1 MCQGAQPP
9 WGAVAGSRAH
19 QMTPS
24 SLKLPLGHAV
34 SCPYACHDSGQSTC
48 ARTQNFQGVS
58 PPNLSLPRT
67 RLTPVFWRPE
77 GNFPGEMGLDCL
89 CACQRDHWVPRKAR
103 GGQGGRVKEKEGL
116 AEPPPAPGFVLTGS
130 GWGRQ
135 GPHPGPPS
143 RASEHS
149 TQRTGGCEGVNT
161 HRLQGR
167 NAFLSQGLILR
178 FSTSGHQSLATAQP
192 KKCSCYAHPGGD
204 ILSSLARNLAGP
216 ELTLPVRATKVGA

>member
-19 QMTPS
+19 QMIPS

-34 SCPYACHDSGQSTC
+34 SCPYVCHDSGQSTC

-58 PPNLSLPRT
+58 PPTSHSPGHGSSLCSGDQKATSLERWGWT
-67 RLTPVFWRPE
+67 
-77 GNFPGEMGLDCL
+77 
-89 CACQRDHWVPRKAR
+89 ASVPAR
-103 GGQGGRVKEKEGL
+103 GTTGCPERHGVDREAGLRKRRAWQNPGLHLALCSLVVAGAGR
-116 AEPPPAPGFVLTGS
+116 API
-130 GWGRQ
+130 Q
-135 GPHPGPPS
+135 GPHPGPQ
-143 RASEHS
+143 S
-149 TQRTGGCEGVNT
+149 TAPRGQVGVKVRT

-167 NAFLSQGLILR
+167 DAFLSQGLILR

-216 ELTLPVRATKVGA
+216 QLTLPVRATKVGA